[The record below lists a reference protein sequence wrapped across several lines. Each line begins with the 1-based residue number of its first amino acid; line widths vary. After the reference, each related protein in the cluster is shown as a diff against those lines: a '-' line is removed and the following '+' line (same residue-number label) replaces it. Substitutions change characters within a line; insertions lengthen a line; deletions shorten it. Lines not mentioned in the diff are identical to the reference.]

1 MPDSANKGARL
12 TTGAVMLILHRYI
25 ARETL
30 KFFSIVL
37 AAVISI
43 YLTVDFFEKID
54 DFMQAGIPMA
64 RTISYFLLK
73 IPLIVSQVT
82 PVCILLA
89 VLITLGLMNNNNE
102 ITALRTS
109 GFNIYVLLKPILFI
123 GLFCSLC
130 LFLLTEMIVP
140 VTVSRANKIWRQE
153 VRKKS
158 TLTSKQKN
166 MWIKGYRSIYFIT
179 HYNPQKKSIS
189 GVTFNYFDDDFKLIK
204 KVDAKYGVYDNGR
217 WKLFDTMVLALD
229 KNTGIYAVSYHENQ
243 IVDADFLPED
253 LKHVIKYSA
262 EMNFKELYAYI
273 QAVKSEGYDTT
284 PYRVDLHAKF
294 AILLVSVI
302 FCIIGTG
309 IAVKRRVR
317 EGLWIT
323 IAHGIG
329 MFFLYWVSQ
338 SVCLSIGY
346 GGQIPPIIAA
356 WITSIVF
363 LGLGLFYLINAE

>member
-1 MPDSANKGARL
+1 
-12 TTGAVMLILHRYI
+12 MLILHRYI

-30 KFFSIVL
+30 KFFSIFL
-37 AAVISI
+37 TAVVNI
-43 YLTVDFFEKID
+43 YLAVDFFEKID
-54 DFMQAGIPMA
+54 EFMLAGIPMA
-64 RTISYFLLK
+64 RTISFFLLK
-73 IPLIVSQVT
+73 IPLIVSQIT
-82 PVCILLA
+82 PICMLLA

-102 ITALRTS
+102 ITALKSS
-109 GFNIYVLLKPILFI
+109 GVNIYILLKPILFI

-130 LFLLTEMIVP
+130 LFLLTEMVVP
-140 VTVSRANKIWRQE
+140 VTISRANKIWRQE
-153 VRKKS
+153 VKKKS

-166 MWIKGYRSIYFIT
+166 IWIKGDRSIYYIT
-179 HYNPQKKSIS
+179 YYNPQTKSIS
-189 GVTFNYFDDDFKLIK
+189 GITFNYFDGDFKLIK
-204 KVDAKYGVYDNGR
+204 KVDAKHGSYDNGR
-217 WKLFDTMVLALD
+217 WKLFDTMVQVQD
-229 KNTGIYAVSYHENQ
+229 KNTGIYDVSFHEKQ

-284 PYRVDLHAKF
+284 LYRVDLHAKF

-302 FCIIGTG
+302 FCLIGTG

-338 SVCLSIGY
+338 SVCMSIGY
-346 GGQIPPIIAA
+346 AGQIPPVIAA
-356 WITSIVF
+356 WIASIVF
-363 LGLGLFYLINAE
+363 FGLALFYLINSE